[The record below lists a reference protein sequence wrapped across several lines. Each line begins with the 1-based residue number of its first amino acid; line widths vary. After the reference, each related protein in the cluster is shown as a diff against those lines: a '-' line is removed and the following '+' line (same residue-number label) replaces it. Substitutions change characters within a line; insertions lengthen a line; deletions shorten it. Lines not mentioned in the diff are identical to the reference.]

1 MTTGTRDSI
10 ALYLIA
16 TLAVLVT
23 IFAGSDP
30 AQLFNALLAG
40 W

>member
-1 MTTGTRDSI
+1 MTTETRDSI

-16 TLAVLVT
+16 SLAVIVT
-23 IFAGSDP
+23 LFAGSDP
-30 AQLFNALLAG
+30 AHLFQAMVAR

>member
-16 TLAVLVT
+16 TLAILVT
-23 IFAGSDP
+23 MFAGSDP
-30 AQLFNALLAG
+30 AHLFAAMVAR